1 MGQIGSKMVSILYT
15 CSYVHVHVCKL
26 LSTRMCSCVLSGDI
40 SVYNINYTCIQIVC
54 VIRYTFFYHPNPLS
68 NQLGFFYSL
77 HVEVHVHVHVAIKY
91 SRPSLA
97 LYPKIKLILK
107 IDYQEK
113 CVGTAFNQI
122 STVAVITYL
131 NIFSTTLFKH
141 FFLKHFPLHYP
152 FV

>member
-1 MGQIGSKMVSILYT
+1 M
-15 CSYVHVHVCKL
+15 YVNYYQLVC
-26 LSTRMCSCVLSGDI
+26 VV
-40 SVYNINYTCIQIVC
+40 VYFQEIFQTCIQIVC

-77 HVEVHVHVHVAIKY
+77 HVEVHVHVHVHVHVAIKY

-131 NIFSTTLFKH
+131 NIFSTKLFKH